1 MFKLNHRESKSY
13 KFSMIS
19 LKILRN
25 KVHGR
30 RDGYWL
36 LVLT

>member
-1 MFKLNHRESKSY
+1 MFKLNHRESKSF

-30 RDGYWL
+30 RRSGGMAIGC
-36 LVLT
+36 